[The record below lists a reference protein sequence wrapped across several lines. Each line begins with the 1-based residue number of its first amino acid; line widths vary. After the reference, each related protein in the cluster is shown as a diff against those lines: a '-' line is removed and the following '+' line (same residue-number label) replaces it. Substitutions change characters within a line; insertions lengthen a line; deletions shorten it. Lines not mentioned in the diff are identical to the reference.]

1 MVFDPLSYENLGASI
16 TRALDDVTPVPLTEI
31 EKFDGAGI
39 YALYYLG
46 PFEPYATLSEVNQ
59 REGGPTWAIYV
70 GKAETE
76 NARKGEPNQSSFEVT
91 HEIGPKL
98 FNRVKTHR
106 KSIEAAGNLDPADF
120 MVRMLAVAPTWVPLA
135 EVVAIRM
142 HQPLWNK
149 VIDGLGNHNPGRGRK
164 DGARTRWDTLHPGR
178 PWAYD
183 YPANADDAAALSQE
197 ARDFLRVRALG

>member
-16 TRALDDVTPVPLTEI
+16 TRALDEVAPVPLTQI
-31 EKFDGAGI
+31 KRFDGAGI
-39 YALYYLG
+39 YALYYTG
-46 PFEPYATLSEVNQ
+46 PFEPYAVLSEHNR
-59 REGGPTWAIYV
+59 REDGPTWAIYV

-106 KSIEAAGNLDPADF
+106 RSIEAAGNLDPTDF
-120 MVRMLAVAPTWVPLA
+120 AVRMLAVAPTWVPLA

-149 VIDGLGNHNPGRGRK
+149 VIDGLGNHNPGKGRK
-164 DGARTRWDTLHPGR
+164 DGARSRWDTLHPGR
-178 PWAYD
+178 AWAFD
-183 YPANADDAAALSQE
+183 YPENADDAAALSQE
-197 ARDFLRVRALG
+197 ARNFLQVRAQG